1 MSRPNFQ
8 PLEVVDRDSE
18 TQFEVAEKLNYYVF
32 PSIEVGD
39 MLLYF
44 SPLISCHISF
54 LSVRSLHAGG
64 QTQDVDS
71 MSAIVGSPSMT
82 LSQH

>member
-18 TQFEVAEKLNYYVF
+18 TQFEVAENLNYYVF

-39 MLLYF
+39 ILLYF
-44 SPLISCHISF
+44 SPLISCHSF
-54 LSVRSLHAGG
+54 LSVRTVRAGG

-82 LSQH
+82 LS